1 MSKLIQGL
9 VTHALALQ
17 TLQECVVALWERACA
32 SLKHML
38 AINPSER
45 EREMFKHHFF
55 MHAA

>member
-1 MSKLIQGL
+1 MRKLIQGL
-9 VTHALALQ
+9 VTHALTQQ
-17 TLQECVVALWERACA
+17 TLQECVVVLWERACA

-45 EREMFKHHFF
+45 EMFKHHFF